1 MPTPEATKTPDDM
14 GFGGDID
21 VDNDFATTRCAV
33 SMFMTRRQC
42 MKNVEQ
48 SVNTLLVPT
57 DIFAPSAV
65 FLGL

>member
-21 VDNDFATTRCAV
+21 FDNDFATTRCAV
-33 SMFMTRRQC
+33 SMFMARRQC
-42 MKNVEQ
+42 MKNAEQ

-57 DIFAPSAV
+57 DILRPLLF
-65 FLGL
+65 F